1 MNEKNKEAIIEGL
14 KEAGRLALL
23 AGVSY
28 LVTLGLNLVADM
40 PETQTTV
47 ILTFVLKSLD
57 KWLYKKD
64 KTVVPVKGAT
74 GLTGF

>member
-1 MNEKNKEAIIEGL
+1 MKKIDKKAIIEAL

-28 LVTLGLNLVADM
+28 FVTLGLNLVTDM

-47 ILTFVLKSLD
+47 VLTFVLKSLD
-57 KWLYKKD
+57 KWLFEKG
-64 KTVVPVKGAT
+64 KTIVPVKGAT